1 VTPTVTKK
9 GALPTSTWNEPALD
23 SSPQFLKGAPKEKAM
38 QLAALKQIYSS
49 LTPEMQ
55 EVFAAQGIKPPEEE
69 KPSKETAKESSKD
82 TEKDTE
88 KKAKKPDHEK
98 TYEELMA
105 EQDELLTP
113 EELAAKYS
121 TKLVASGGTITDT
134 FNPNLKSAPN
144 VLSAAP
150 VVGTGGVDS
159 PLKLSGLKHLQQ
171 GIAKAPR
178 SMSGYAK
185 GGLPEKY
192 AKAAPKGHNPE
203 FITGLTGYYA
213 SGDGTG
219 QSDDIPAMLHDGD
232 YVIDADA
239 VAALGDGSSKAGAQA
254 LSQFQSKVPHSMSAG
269 GQAVPAK
276 IADGEYVFP
285 EAFVTAVGGGD
296 NKQGAKLLDAMREE
310 LRAHKRSAPTSKIP
324 PKAKSPLDYLRMAK
338 G

>member
-1 VTPTVTKK
+1 
-9 GALPTSTWNEPALD
+9 LPGKFIDPQLD

-38 QLAALKQIYSS
+38 QLAALRQIYSS

-55 EVFAAQGIKPPEEE
+55 EIFAEQGITAPEEE
-69 KPSKETAKESSKD
+69 KSSKETDKESDKESDKDSKKD
-82 TEKDTE
+82 TD
-88 KKAKKPDHEK
+88 KKKKKSDREK
-98 TYEELMA
+98 TYEEFLA
-105 EQDELLTP
+105 EQEAELTP
-113 EELAAKYS
+113 EEQAARYG
-121 TKLVASGGTITDT
+121 TKFVASGGSILESMTPKY
-134 FNPNLKSAPN
+134 NESAKS
-144 VLSAAP
+144 LTAAP
-150 VVGTGGVDS
+150 VPGTGGVDA
-159 PLKLSGLKHLQQ
+159 PLKLAGLKHLKQ
-171 GIAKAPR
+171 GIAKAPKA
-178 SMSGYAK
+178 MGEYAQ
-185 GGLPEKY
+185 GGLPTKY

-213 SGDGTG
+213 QGKGTG

-254 LSQFQSKVPHSMSAG
+254 LSQFQSKVPHKMSTG

-285 EAFVTAVGGGD
+285 AAFVTALGGGD
-296 NKQGAKLLDAMREE
+296 NKQGSKLLDAMREE